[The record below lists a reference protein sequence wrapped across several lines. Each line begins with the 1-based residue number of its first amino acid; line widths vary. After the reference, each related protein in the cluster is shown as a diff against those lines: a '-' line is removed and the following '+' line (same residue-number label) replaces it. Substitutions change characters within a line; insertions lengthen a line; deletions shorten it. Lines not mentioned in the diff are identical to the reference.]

1 MKSKLYEINFQ
12 EANKFLNFEFEDQLT
27 QIEIENNYYKVQ
39 TLLKRRNWLNLVGN
53 RFSWLFI
60 RDLIELY
67 PQTFSPMS
75 VVSIINE
82 IEILENVVEYKSLT
96 GKPKTLGGRYLT
108 GLKRKHYVQDSL
120 DNLKKTV

>member
-1 MKSKLYEINFQ
+1 MKSKLYEISFQ
-12 EANKFLNFEFEDQLT
+12 EANKFLNFEFDDQLT
-27 QIEIENNYYKVQ
+27 QTKIENNYYKVQ
-39 TLLKRRNWLNLVGN
+39 ALLKKRNWLNLVEK

-82 IEILENVVEYKSLT
+82 IEILENAVEYKSLT
-96 GKPKTLGGRYLT
+96 GKPNI
-108 GLKRKHYVQDSL
+108 LKGKH
-120 DNLKKTV
+120 LK